1 MAARQDWV
9 GGARPLGSQ
18 DEPVVM
24 RAKRYRITI
33 CGRLDEA
40 LREVFGDFDIT
51 PDGMNTV
58 LTGGLD
64 QAALHGA
71 INRIRSFGLELAEII
86 LLADSTI

>member
-1 MAARQDWV
+1 
-9 GGARPLGSQ
+9 
-18 DEPVVM
+18 M

-40 LREVFGDFDIT
+40 LREMFGDFDIT
-51 PDGMNTV
+51 PDGMDTV

-71 INRIRSFGLELAEII
+71 INRIRSFGLELAEITR
-86 LLADSTI
+86 LADGTI